1 MIGIYLIT
9 NKITNQHYVGQSI
22 DIKNV
27 LIGIVDIHQTVEK

>member
-22 DIKNV
+22 DIKERIN
-27 LIGIVDIHQTVEK
+27 GHR